1 MKTVHV
7 AAGIIRNPQDN
18 SVLAVQRGYGD
29 MQGLWE
35 FPGGKVQRGET
46 AYDACIR
53 ELQEELCV
61 EVHNLRAFYTVEYDY
76 EAFHLSMECF
86 FCDIARGKVSAA
98 DQQKA
103 IRWVPQRSLADLTWM
118 PADVEL
124 VRALIAA
131 AKATHIAREIPD
143 VDLESPTSK
152 RPSSAK
158 KRTKKSLVDTLDIQ
172 GLSASETELVR
183 RRAAIKKSM
192 QGNKRANTRPEMLVR
207 QRLRQAGLTGY
218 RLQWNKA
225 PAGRTSPSPAARSPS
240 LSTAAFGTAARTA
253 IPASLSET
261 LSFGRRS
268 SHATSHAMPRHKRSS
283 LKPAGRASLS
293 GNANSSAIA
302 STRQWNALST
312 PFARHGS

>member
-86 FCDIARGKVSAA
+86 FCDIAHGKVSAA

-103 IRWVPQRSLADLTWM
+103 IRWIPQRSLADLTWM

-131 AKATHIAREIPD
+131 AEALD
-143 VDLESPTSK
+143 
-152 RPSSAK
+152 SAK
-158 KRTKKSLVDTLDIQ
+158 EPLEAATEPPRRQATLIRQKTYQEKPDRHFGYTWAFCKRNRTRASPRRHQKIHAGQQTRKHQTRDARTPAPAPGGPHRISPAVEQ
-172 GLSASETELVR
+172 SA
-183 RRAAIKKSM
+183 
-192 QGNKRANTRPEMLVR
+192 
-207 QRLRQAGLTGY
+207 RQAGH
-218 RLQWNKA
+218 RVSRAQD
-225 PAGRTSPSPAARSPS
+225 
-240 LSTAAFGTAARTA
+240 
-253 IPASLSET
+253 
-261 LSFGRRS
+261 
-268 SHATSHAMPRHKRSS
+268 RHLR
-283 LKPAGRASLS
+283 
-293 GNANSSAIA
+293 
-302 STRQWNALST
+302 
-312 PFARHGS
+312 

>member
-131 AKATHIAREIPD
+131 AKATDIAREIPD
-143 VDLESPTSK
+143 ADLESPTPK

-158 KRTKKSLVDTLDIQ
+158 KRAKKSLVDTLDTQ

-192 QGNKRANTRPEMLVR
+192 QGNKRANTKPEMLVR

-218 RLQWNKA
+218 RLQWKKP
-225 PAGRTSPSPAARSPS
+225 PAGRTSPSPAARLPS
-240 LSTAAFGTAARTA
+240 LSTVAFGTAAHTA
-253 IPASLSET
+253 TPAYLSET
-261 LSFGRRS
+261 SSFGKRS
-268 SHATSHAMPRHKRSS
+268 SHAMSHAMPRHRRNS

-293 GNANSSAIA
+293 GNASSSAIA

>member
-131 AKATHIAREIPD
+131 AKATD
-143 VDLESPTSK
+143 
-152 RPSSAK
+152 
-158 KRTKKSLVDTLDIQ
+158 
-172 GLSASETELVR
+172 
-183 RRAAIKKSM
+183 
-192 QGNKRANTRPEMLVR
+192 PE
-207 QRLRQAGLTGY
+207 
-218 RLQWNKA
+218 
-225 PAGRTSPSPAARSPS
+225 
-240 LSTAAFGTAARTA
+240 AFPQSVFR
-253 IPASLSET
+253 
-261 LSFGRRS
+261 
-268 SHATSHAMPRHKRSS
+268 
-283 LKPAGRASLS
+283 
-293 GNANSSAIA
+293 
-302 STRQWNALST
+302 
-312 PFARHGS
+312 

>member
-86 FCDIARGKVSAA
+86 FCDIAHGKVSAA

-103 IRWVPQRSLADLTWM
+103 IRWIPQRSLADLTWM
-118 PADVEL
+118 PADIEL

-131 AKATHIAREIPD
+131 AETLDSAKEP
-143 VDLESPTSK
+143 LEAVTEPPAAK
-152 RPSSAK
+152 RRSSAK
-158 KRTKKSLVDTLDIQ
+158 KRTKKSLIDTLDTR

-183 RRAAIKKSM
+183 HRAAIKKSM
-192 QGNKRANTRPEMLVR
+192 QGNKRANTKPEMLV
-207 QRLRQAGLTGY
+207 
-218 RLQWNKA
+218 
-225 PAGRTSPSPAARSPS
+225 
-240 LSTAAFGTAARTA
+240 
-253 IPASLSET
+253 
-261 LSFGRRS
+261 
-268 SHATSHAMPRHKRSS
+268 
-283 LKPAGRASLS
+283 
-293 GNANSSAIA
+293 
-302 STRQWNALST
+302 
-312 PFARHGS
+312 

>member
-131 AKATHIAREIPD
+131 AKATDIAREIPD
-143 VDLESPTSK
+143 ADLESPIPK
-152 RPSSAK
+152 QRSSAK
-158 KRTKKSLVDTLDIQ
+158 KRTKKSLVDTLDTQ

-192 QGNKRANTRPEMLVR
+192 QGNKRANTKPEMLVR

-218 RLQWNKA
+218 RLQWKKA
-225 PAGRTSPSPAARSPS
+225 PGRPDI
-240 LSTAAFGTAARTA
+240 AFPRPQDRHLCQRLLLAPLPTLQPQRT
-253 IPASLSET
+253 
-261 LSFGRRS
+261 
-268 SHATSHAMPRHKRSS
+268 
-283 LKPAGRASLS
+283 
-293 GNANSSAIA
+293 
-302 STRQWNALST
+302 
-312 PFARHGS
+312 

>member
-1 MKTVHV
+1 MV
-7 AAGIIRNPQDN
+7 AAIIKHGDK
-18 SVLAVQRGYGD
+18 VFATQRGYGELK
-29 MQGLWE
+29 GGWE

-124 VRALIAA
+124 VRALISA
-131 AKATHIAREIPD
+131 AKATDIAREIPD
-143 VDLESPTSK
+143 ADLESPTPK

-158 KRTKKSLVDTLDIQ
+158 KRTKKS
-172 GLSASETELVR
+172 R
-183 RRAAIKKSM
+183 RRC
-192 QGNKRANTRPEMLVR
+192 T
-207 QRLRQAGLTGY
+207 
-218 RLQWNKA
+218 
-225 PAGRTSPSPAARSPS
+225 
-240 LSTAAFGTAARTA
+240 
-253 IPASLSET
+253 
-261 LSFGRRS
+261 
-268 SHATSHAMPRHKRSS
+268 
-283 LKPAGRASLS
+283 
-293 GNANSSAIA
+293 
-302 STRQWNALST
+302 
-312 PFARHGS
+312 

>member
-131 AKATHIAREIPD
+131 AKATDIARKIPD
-143 VDLESPTSK
+143 ADLESPA
-152 RPSSAK
+152 PSGHHPPKSA
-158 KRTKKSLVDTLDIQ
+158 
-172 GLSASETELVR
+172 R
-183 RRAAIKKSM
+183 R
-192 QGNKRANTRPEMLVR
+192 
-207 QRLRQAGLTGY
+207 
-218 RLQWNKA
+218 KA
-225 PAGRTSPSPAARSPS
+225 
-240 LSTAAFGTAARTA
+240 
-253 IPASLSET
+253 
-261 LSFGRRS
+261 
-268 SHATSHAMPRHKRSS
+268 
-283 LKPAGRASLS
+283 
-293 GNANSSAIA
+293 
-302 STRQWNALST
+302 W
-312 PFARHGS
+312 

>member
-103 IRWVPQRSLADLTWM
+103 IRWVPQRSLADLT
-118 PADVEL
+118 
-124 VRALIAA
+124 
-131 AKATHIAREIPD
+131 
-143 VDLESPTSK
+143 
-152 RPSSAK
+152 
-158 KRTKKSLVDTLDIQ
+158 
-172 GLSASETELVR
+172 
-183 RRAAIKKSM
+183 
-192 QGNKRANTRPEMLVR
+192 
-207 QRLRQAGLTGY
+207 
-218 RLQWNKA
+218 
-225 PAGRTSPSPAARSPS
+225 
-240 LSTAAFGTAARTA
+240 
-253 IPASLSET
+253 
-261 LSFGRRS
+261 
-268 SHATSHAMPRHKRSS
+268 
-283 LKPAGRASLS
+283 
-293 GNANSSAIA
+293 
-302 STRQWNALST
+302 
-312 PFARHGS
+312 